1 MMKPM
6 IIGIAGG
13 TGSGKSTLAKKIAES
28 FAPHCRLLCHDNYY
42 ISREDLTYEERTQ
55 LNYDHPDSL
64 DTDLL
69 IRHLD
74 MLCEGQAIDVP
85 QYDFS
90 RHLRSDQIHH
100 LAPAPLILVEG
111 MLILDSEAL
120 RRRLELKLFVDTDDD
135 IRFIRRLT
143 RDMRERGR
151 SMESVVEQYLTSVKP
166 MHDRFV
172 YPSRRWA
179 DMIIPEGGHNEAAL
193 ATIIGSIRQKLSE
206 KV

>member
-1 MMKPM
+1 MKPM

-13 TGSGKSTLAKKIAES
+13 TGGGKSTLAQRISEA
-28 FAPHCRLLCHDNYY
+28 FAPNCRLLCHDNYY
-42 ISREDLTYEERTQ
+42 ISRDDLTYEERTK

-64 DTDLL
+64 DTPLL
-69 IRHLD
+69 IRHLN
-74 MLCEGQAIDVP
+74 MLCEGEAIDVP

-90 RHLRSDQIHH
+90 RHLRSETTIH
-100 LAPAPLILVEG
+100 LTAAPLILVEG
-111 MLILDSEAL
+111 MLILDSESL
-120 RRRLELKLFVDTDDD
+120 RQRMDLKLFVDTDDD

-151 SMESVVEQYLTSVKP
+151 SMESVVEQYLTTVKP

-179 DMIIPEGGHNEAAL
+179 DMIIPEGGRNEAAL
-193 ATIIGSIRQKLSE
+193 ATIIGSIRQQLS
-206 KV
+206 K